1 MDGMTDTAPPRA
13 SSVVDS
19 PMDLIHYSIDDQIL
33 LKCKFGREIR
43 GKLHAFDEHLNV
55 LLGDVEEKITT
66 IEVNP
71 ETLEET
77 TKVENRTFEL
87 LFVRGDLIIMFS
99 NPFRTG

>member
-43 GKLHAFDEHLNV
+43 GKLH
-55 LLGDVEEKITT
+55 
-66 IEVNP
+66 
-71 ETLEET
+71 
-77 TKVENRTFEL
+77 
-87 LFVRGDLIIMFS
+87 VRLIFTYTPLYHCYS
-99 NPFRTG
+99 LTCT